1 LARFAVY
8 KQQTLTE
15 QEDEQ
20 QENKNNTDYYL
31 RLEIEEA
38 KTLKTW
44 KILQSMPSE
53 PGDQSQA
60 IMYQQD
66 LPSIY
71 LYVEKS
77 LEEEGAAATASVADS
92 DSHSHCEVR
101 TINLWDT
108 GTYKTAATITKQIH
122 SGRVELF
129 LAGAKLYGRFLL
141 VKDPLHSNVFGRP
154 SQRDYDSNDFW
165 YFVKEEENNER
176 RTIDRTTPKLLA
188 QRQKTTTLTKRQKTD
203 ATMLPQRQQKVLA
216 QSPSTI
222 ATGFPKMI
230 EPMLAIPVDEPFNDD
245 QWVFEFKWDG
255 VRSILLLNKV
265 KDILEI
271 QSRNGKSITHRYPE
285 IVDEIKKSLINGNN
299 SIKFKESAILDG
311 EIVVLN
317 ERGLPDFQKHQ
328 RRMNV
333 ESATEIRALSCSMP
347 ATYYVFDILYLDGR
361 NLQGLPLLERRKI
374 LSDVISAN
382 SRIRISEYLEGQGI
396 QMFEQ
401 ARSLDLEGIVAKW
414 KHGRYLQGA
423 RSGSWLKI
431 KRIRTQDC
439 VIVGYTPGEGRR
451 ERYFGA
457 LLLAVNDQGNF
468 KFAGHTGSGFDTV
481 TIMELYDRLQQL
493 RIPKPSQD
501 ILDTVQFI
509 NREPIWVKPELVAEV
524 KFNEW
529 TKDRIMRIPIFLR
542 LREDKSPQDCIVEKE
557 KGLEEIGSL
566 ASSVMPASTTTAARV
581 EFSKLDKIFWPP
593 TKENLSLTKKDLVD
607 YYDSLSSHI
616 LPYLK
621 DRPLTLLRFPEG
633 IKGQS
638 FFHRNW
644 EGQPRPKYVTSAMVY
659 AEARRKKTTQLVCN
673 NKETLLW
680 LANLGCIEMHPMYS
694 SVTDYKRCEESQ
706 DPNDVGCGLNM
717 PDFVV
722 IDLDPYVHAS
732 TQKQGKEA
740 QPQHNG
746 IQAFKAA
753 VEVALELK
761 EIMDELHLR
770 SYVKT
775 SGKSGLHIF
784 IPISKLGKNAEPIT
798 YEKTREFAKKIGN
811 LLVARIPKKVTMEW
825 NVKERAGK
833 VFFDHNQNSRSK
845 TLASV
850 FSVRPTPL
858 ATVSMPIRWERL
870 IDVLPTDFTLLNVPE
885 IIKKSGNPWKQM
897 LEDRQD
903 ILSHGIDG

>member
-1 LARFAVY
+1 
-8 KQQTLTE
+8 
-15 QEDEQ
+15 
-20 QENKNNTDYYL
+20 
-31 RLEIEEA
+31 
-38 KTLKTW
+38 
-44 KILQSMPSE
+44 
-53 PGDQSQA
+53 
-60 IMYQQD
+60 D
-66 LPSIY
+66 LPSMY

-77 LEEEGAAATASVADS
+77 LEEEEKEAAADS
-92 DSHSHCEVR
+92 DSHGYEVR
-101 TINLWDT
+101 TISLWDT
-108 GTYKTAATITKQIH
+108 GTYKTTSSSTITITKQIQ
-122 SGRVELF
+122 SGKVELF

-141 VKDPLHSNVFGRP
+141 VKGPLRGNVFGRS
-154 SQRDYDSNDFW
+154 SQRDDDKYDSNDFW
-165 YFVKEEENNER
+165 HFVKEQENDER
-176 RTIDRTTPKLLA
+176 RRSVDRTAPKLLS
-188 QRQKTTTLTKRQKTD
+188 QKQEGTLTKRQKTHS
-203 ATMLPQRQQKVLA
+203 AIMPQRQRKVLA
-216 QSPSTI
+216 QSSSAIT
-222 ATGFPKMI
+222 TGFPRMVK
-230 EPMLAIPVDEPFNDD
+230 PMLAMPVDEPFNDD

-255 VRSILLLNKV
+255 VRSILFLNKV
-265 KDILEI
+265 KNILEI

-285 IVDEIKKSLINGNN
+285 IIDQIKKSLINGSDS
-299 SIKFKESAILDG
+299 SIKFKESVILDG

-317 ERGLPDFQKHQ
+317 EKGLPDFQKHQ

-333 ESATEIRALSCSMP
+333 ESATEIRALSCKMP

-374 LSDVISAN
+374 LSDVLSAN

-414 KHGRYLQGA
+414 KHGRYLQGS

-468 KFAGHTGSGFDTV
+468 RFAGHTGSGFDTV
-481 TIMELYDRLQQL
+481 TIMEIYDRLQEL
-493 RIPKPSQD
+493 RISKPSQD
-501 ILDTVQFI
+501 ISDTVQFI

-524 KFNEW
+524 KFSEW

-542 LREDKSPQDCIVEKE
+542 LREDKLPLDCIVEKE

-566 ASSVMPASTTTAARV
+566 ASSVIPASTTTAAKV
-581 EFSKLDKIFWPP
+581 EFSKLDKVFWPL
-593 TKENLSLTKKDLVD
+593 TKENPSLTKKDLID
-607 YYDSLSSHI
+607 YYDSLSPHI

-621 DRPLTLLRFPEG
+621 DRPLSLLRFPEG
-633 IKGQS
+633 IEGQS

-644 EGQPRPKYVTSAMVY
+644 EGQSRPKYVASAMVY
-659 AEARRKKTTQLVCN
+659 AEARKKKTTQLVCN

-680 LANLGCIEMHPMYS
+680 LANLGCIEMHPMHS
-694 SVTDYKRCEESQ
+694 SVIDYERCQESQ
-706 DPNDVGCGLNM
+706 DPNDVGCGLNI

-732 TQKQGKEA
+732 TQKREKQGE
-740 QPQHNG
+740 PQYNS
-746 IQAFKAA
+746 IQAFKTA

-761 EIMDELHLR
+761 EIMDELRLR

-784 IPISKLGKNAEPIT
+784 MPISKLGNNAEPIT

-833 VFFDHNQNSRSK
+833 VFFDHNQNSRAK

-858 ATVSMPIRWERL
+858 ATVSMPIKWDKL
-870 IDVLPTDFTLLNVPE
+870 IDILPTDFTLLNVPE